1 MSYRSKENVREIEL
15 EKYEYKYYNEMKKGK
30 LGSHRVKI
38 SDSVYRCPYC
48 LVKRNSRLQITFL
61 KSFSNML
68 MVLVVQK
75 KTLQTIISR
84 SARARTVEEG
94 IEYD

>member
-1 MSYRSKENVREIEL
+1 VGSAIAL
-15 EKYEYKYYNEMKKGK
+15 KYYNELKK
-30 LGSHRVKI
+30 GSHRVKI
-38 SDSVYRCPYC
+38 SHSVYRCPYYPGHLYIVC
-48 LVKRNSRLQITFL
+48 PGKRNPDHLFKEILQYASRVGSS
-61 KSFSNML
+61 KKK
-68 MVLVVQK
+68 K

>member
-38 SDSVYRCPYC
+38 SDSVYYTVYRCPYC
-48 LVKRNSRLQITFL
+48 PGKRNPDQLLNVCFL
-61 KSFSNML
+61 L
-68 MVLVVQK
+68 H
-75 KTLQTIISR
+75 
-84 SARARTVEEG
+84 
-94 IEYD
+94 